1 MNQVIIVDDEENV
14 RKILTRM
21 ILKILLPTKSDTLSF
36 ERFEKSDEAWDRI
49 SKLPEKPYIVFS
61 SVDMDGQGKMN
72 GLNLLTAVKEKFPDA
87 IFVSMSGD
95 PGFEEEAKGKGA
107 DYFLAKPFTMSD
119 LKGIFA

>member
-14 RKILTRM
+14 RKILVRM
-21 ILKILLPTKSDTLSF
+21 LSARKLAVESDIFLFASSG
-36 ERFEKSDEAWDRI
+36 KAWDHI
-49 SKLPEKPYIVFS
+49 SQLPEKPAIVIS

>member
-1 MNQVIIVDDEENV
+1 VGDVIV
-14 RKILTRM
+14 RMLTARKLAAKGSDIPILFAS
-21 ILKILLPTKSDTLSF
+21 SD
-36 ERFEKSDEAWDRI
+36 KAWDHI
-49 SKLPEKPYIVFS
+49 SQLPEKPAIVIS